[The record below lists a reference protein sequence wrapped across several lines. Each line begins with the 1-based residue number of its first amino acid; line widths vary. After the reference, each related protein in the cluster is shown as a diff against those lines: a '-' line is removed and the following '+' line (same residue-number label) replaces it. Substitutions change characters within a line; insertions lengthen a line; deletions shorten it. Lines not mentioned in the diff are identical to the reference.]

1 MKDDPEFDSKRATK
15 RLKQYVEGHP
25 DTIRK
30 KAEIMIDHFFDEVI
44 KAKKV
49 GGRAKA
55 MVVTPRIVTAIEYFW
70 AFQAY
75 LQEINSPYKAIVAFS
90 GKKEIDG
97 TPYDEATLNG
107 FPSRDIPEQ
116 LETED
121 YRFLIVADKF
131 QTGFDQPLLHT
142 MYVDKVLSNVKA
154 VQTLSRLNRSH
165 PDKKDTF
172 VLDFV
177 NSADMIQREFAPFY
191 KTTILGEGTD
201 FDRLNDLQD
210 ALDGFQVYSEA
221 QVDEFMARFM
231 VGAQR
236 DELDPILDVC
246 TAVYNELDDDEK
258 IDFKAKAKSFVRVY
272 QFLAQ
277 ILPFVDTRMESL
289 KTFLKF
295 LLTKLPAPDDPDYLK
310 GILESVD
317 VDSYRVEHEATVHI
331 MLEGNEEID
340 PIPTEM
346 RGGKYVPE
354 LDLLSH
360 IIAEFN
366 NRFGNTSWGND
377 DKVTR
382 DIFEDLAQEVAVSD
396 EYQHAKANSDR
407 QNAKIAF
414 EKMLV
419 NAVQKYIYTRTDFY
433 RDFTNQPE
441 VKSYIV
447 NELFRY
453 DYDGMGQ

>member
-1 MKDDPEFDSKRATK
+1 
-15 RLKQYVEGHP
+15 QYVEGHS

-30 KAEIMIDHFFDEVI
+30 KAEIMINHFFDEVI
-44 KAKKV
+44 KKKKIN
-49 GGRAKA
+49 GQAKA
-55 MVVTPRIVTAIEYFW
+55 MVVTPRIVTAIEYYW

-90 GKKEIDG
+90 GKKEINS
-97 TPYDEATLNG
+97 TAYDEASLNG
-107 FPSRDIPEQ
+107 FPSREIPEQ
-116 LETED
+116 LEED
-121 YRFLIVADKF
+121 EYRFLIVADKF

-154 VQTLSRLNRSH
+154 VQTLSRLNRAH
-165 PDKKDTF
+165 PDKSDTF

-177 NSADMIQREFAPFY
+177 NSADMIQREFEPFY
-191 KTTILGEGTD
+191 KTTILSEGTD

-210 ALDGFQVYSEA
+210 ALDAFQIYSET
-221 QVDEFMARFM
+221 QVQAFMRLFMA
-231 VGAQR
+231 GADR
-236 DELDPILDVC
+236 DDLDPILDVC
-246 TAVYNELDDDEK
+246 TAVYKQNLDDDEQ

-277 ILPFVDTRMESL
+277 ILPFVDTYMESL
-289 KTFLKF
+289 KTFLKL

-317 VDSYRVEHEATVHI
+317 VDSYRIEHEATLHI
-331 MLEGNEEID
+331 MLEGNTEID
-340 PIPTEM
+340 PIPTDV
-346 RGGKYVPE
+346 RGGKYIPE

-360 IIAEFN
+360 IIANFN
-366 NRFGNTSWGND
+366 NQFGSTTWSSD
-377 DKVTR
+377 EKIAR
-382 DIFEDLAQEVAVSD
+382 DIAEDLAQEVAESD
-396 EYQHAKANSDR
+396 EYQHAKANSGR

-414 EKMLV
+414 EKMLIQ
-419 NAVQKYIYTRTDFY
+419 AVQKYIFTRTDFY

-441 VKSYIV
+441 VKSFIV

-453 DYDGMGQ
+453 DYDGMGM